1 MGIDVNNSRRDHPDR
16 NIWYKA
22 KYVLNNKLYKR
33 CSATR
38 NIFIQKM

>member
-22 KYVLNNKLYKR
+22 KYVFKQQA
-33 CSATR
+33 S
-38 NIFIQKM
+38 